1 LLKERLKAQGCRRE
15 DRMGFHATSRVRSLA
30 ATIGAVAL
38 VTACSGGP
46 GEGDEGTGTELLA
59 SCSFSVTQ
67 NVYDGPNYW
76 GTITVK
82 NTSSSSVT
90 GFAVQFSIP
99 SGDHCTNDAVP
110 SGATLSPLNGSGSAA
125 KTVSNVCKFTW
136 SSATLSAG
144 ASLTFNY
151 STDNTNFTAA
161 SGVSVSSSSCGAAA
175 DAGTHLDAGH
185 DADAAPA
192 SDADAGPIPHTGN
205 DGGSRSCPLAVTG
218 KAPPSGTGMFVE
230 SFTGAVTVNEVST
243 FKTYIKTINPAPDN
257 IGNNW
262 AQGYSGEETKAM
274 GLMYEISGDV
284 AILDRMLV
292 FCDAVLSERNDLAPA
307 PVGQHV
313 LWTGRIDPAWPN
325 QVTTTPIGTGGEQ
338 GDPVGHL
345 GSCARLVLTT
355 PAIWS
360 RAVGSGDPHHFGQT
374 YLERAQR
381 YVKEADFAIDNHILK
396 SLLNVSNQDRQ
407 TFSTASPYQGGK
419 PVPWNQQMM
428 FNYGFQNLAASH
440 AILGDDPARVVRYDA
455 LVQSSYSWFFHGG
468 GSVTRTDSRGNSSY
482 DWGYAPGGM
491 GEDSNHGSLDV
502 AGFSR
507 AYSLGR
513 YGLTDAM
520 MHPFADTFVDIMDRG
535 PGNYAGRVDGT
546 DGTGHASPTTYIRS
560 GYLLL
565 SEFRPDAYLSM
576 MGADLV
582 AGAMTGSIDRF
593 SRFAWVKNRLCV
605 RGIHP

>member
-1 LLKERLKAQGCRRE
+1 MGTNASGKAKLPLVASLCG
-15 DRMGFHATSRVRSLA
+15 GALLA
-30 ATIGAVAL
+30 A
-38 VTACSGGP
+38 CSAAP
-46 GEGDEGTGTELLA
+46 PEGEATTDNESLA
-59 SCSFSVTQ
+59 SCSFAVTQ

-76 GTITVK
+76 GTITIK
-82 NTSSSSVT
+82 NDSPGSVT
-90 GFAVQFSIP
+90 GFAVQFTVP

-110 SGATLSPLNGSGSAA
+110 SGATLSPLSGSGSSA
-125 KTVSNVCKFTW
+125 KTVSNVCKYTW
-136 SSATLSAG
+136 SSATLAAG
-144 ASLTFNY
+144 GSLTFNY
-151 STDNTNFTAA
+151 STDNTNFTSAR
-161 SGVSVSSSSCGAAA
+161 SVSVSSPSCSTTA
-175 DAGTHLDAGH
+175 DAGTHFDAGH
-185 DADAAPA
+185 DADAAHAP
-192 SDADAGPIPHTGN
+192 DADAGPPPHAGQ
-205 DGGSRSCPLAVTG
+205 DGGTPSCPLAVTG
-218 KAPPSGTGMFVE
+218 KAPPSGSGMFVE

-243 FKTYIKTINPAPDN
+243 FKAYIRTLTPAPDN

-262 AQGYSGEETKAM
+262 AQGSSGEETKAM
-274 GLMYEISGDV
+274 GLMFEISGDV
-284 AILDRMLV
+284 AILDKMLV

-325 QVTTTPIGTGGEQ
+325 QVTTIPIGTGGEQ

-345 GSCARLVLTT
+345 ASCARLILTT

-360 RAVGSGDPHHFGQT
+360 HVVGSGDPHHFGQT
-374 YLERAQR
+374 YLDRAKR
-381 YVKEADFAIDNHILK
+381 YVQEADFAIDNHILK
-396 SLLNVSNQDRQ
+396 SLVDVSNQDRQ
-407 TFSTASPYQGGK
+407 HFSTASPYQGGK

-440 AILGDDPARVVRYDA
+440 AVLGDDPARVARYDA
-455 LVQSSYSWFFHGG
+455 LVQASMNWFFHGG
-468 GSVTRTDSRGNSSY
+468 GAIVRTDSKGNPSY

-520 MHPFADTFVDIMDRG
+520 MHPLADTFVDIMDRG

-546 DGTGHASPTTYIRS
+546 DGTGHAAPTTYIRS

-565 SEFRPDAYLSM
+565 AEFRPDAYLSM

-605 RGIHP
+605 RGIRP